1 MRKLVMIT
9 LTAIMLFGCQSTV
22 NTLENK
28 EKSMQREAVGVSNV
42 STDSFLQGRLKI
54 IRVDKKE

>member
-1 MRKLVMIT
+1 
-9 LTAIMLFGCQSTV
+9 MLFGCQSTV